1 MLETVVI
8 GPCRYYRYSACGAV
22 TRLVLSTYYNGIPV
36 SDEPTPVVWFNGQS
50 DGSDTVT
57 QPLLKLSDADNV
69 AVALRVLPAGEDVNG
84 LSIAGL
90 VPKGHKVALQPVAAG
105 ERLIKY
111 SQTIGIA
118 SQAIAAGEHVHSHN
132 LVFQD
137 NDASYEFCTDLKA
150 FDIATTDYFQGYRR
164 ADGRAGTRNFIAVIS
179 SVNCS
184 ATAVHHIVAG
194 FDDAALAAWPQVDGV
209 AAFTH
214 GTGCGMAGSGEG
226 YDNLQRVLA
235 GYAQHPNVGGVL
247 FVGLGCEISQIQ
259 STVEAHALSR
269 GPLLRTMNI
278 QSTGGHRKTVEH
290 GQQLITGMLP
300 EVNKIQR
307 SRCPSSDLMLAL
319 QCGGS
324 DAWSGIT
331 ANPALGYAADL
342 LVRQGGTAVLAETPE
357 IYGAEHLLTRRAATA
372 EVGQALIER
381 IHWWQ
386 EYVARNSGTL
396 DNNPSP
402 GNKLGGLTTIL
413 EKSLGAVAKGGTSPL
428 NGVFRYA
435 QRVDQPGFVF
445 MDSPGYDPASVTGE
459 IAGGCNLVAFTTG
472 RGSTFGSK
480 PAPCMKVATNTDM
493 FQQLEDDMDIN
504 AGTIVSDG
512 ESVAAVGQRIYERLL
527 AIASGERTLSERH
540 GLGDNEFVPWQI
552 GATM

>member
-1 MLETVVI
+1 MAGDKPSPI
-8 GPCRYYRYSACGAV
+8 
-22 TRLVLSTYYNGIPV
+22 
-36 SDEPTPVVWFNGQS
+36 VWLNADQS
-50 DGSDTVT
+50 D
-57 QPLLKLSDADNV
+57 QPTLTLTKSDNV
-69 AVALRVLPAGEDVNG
+69 AVALRVLRAAEDING
-84 LSIAGL
+84 VTATQSI
-90 VPKGHKVALQPVAAG
+90 PKGHKIALQPISMGSRV
-105 ERLIKY
+105 LKY
-111 SQTIGIA
+111 AQTIGVA
-118 SQAIAAGEHVHSHN
+118 SRDIDAGEHVHTHN
-132 LVFQD
+132 LAFQD
-137 NDASYEFCTDLKA
+137 SDADYDYCADVPTVDYQATD
-150 FDIATTDYFQGYRR
+150 FFNGFRR
-164 ADGRAGTRNFIAVIS
+164 ADSRVGTRNFIAIIS

-184 ATAVHHIVAG
+184 ATAVHHIARC
-194 FDDAALAAWPQVDGV
+194 FDQAALAAFPQVDGI

-226 YDNLQRVLA
+226 FDNLQRVLA

-259 STVEAHALSR
+259 STVQAHELTR

-278 QSTGGHRKTVEH
+278 QSIGGHRKTVAY
-290 GQQLITGMLP
+290 GQRLIEEMLP
-300 EVNKIQR
+300 EVNANQR
-307 SRCPSSDLMLAL
+307 ESCPVSALSLAL

-357 IYGAEHLLTRRAATA
+357 IYGAEHLLTRRAATPA
-372 EVGQALIER
+372 VADALIDR
-381 IHWWQ
+381 IKWWQ
-386 EYVARNSGTL
+386 AYVARNSGTL

-428 NGVFRYA
+428 AGVFRYA
-435 QRVDQPGFVF
+435 ERVDCAGFVF

-472 RGSTFGSK
+472 RGSTFGCK
-480 PAPCMKVATNTDM
+480 PAPCLKIATNTDM
-493 FQQLEDDMDIN
+493 YNKLEEDMDIN
-504 AGTIVSDG
+504 AGSIVSDG
-512 ESVAAVGQRIYERLL
+512 DSVADVGQRIYNRLL
-527 AIASGERTLSERH
+527 AIASGEKTLSELN